1 MGKEEEFDFD
11 ELVKGALPERLITNW
26 VLIAE
31 TTDGDHQDL
40 HVVSSPGVTSWLAQG
55 MINCA
60 GDIILTNSYSTYQ
73 GETDEEGQQEADD

>member
-1 MGKEEEFDFD
+1 MAEEDNIDFSKMVED
-11 ELVKGALPERLITNW
+11 ALPNRLISNW
-26 VLIAE
+26 IIIAE
-31 TTDGDHQDL
+31 SITAEENDL
-40 HVVSSPGVTSWLAQG
+40 HVVSSPNMTSWLAQG

>member
-1 MGKEEEFDFD
+1 MSKEEEFDFD
-11 ELVKGALPERLITNW
+11 KLVEEALPQRLVTNW
-26 VLIAE
+26 ILIAE
-31 TTDGDHQDL
+31 TADADNQDL
-40 HVVSSPGVTSWLAQG
+40 HVMSSPGVTSWLAQG